1 VHEQR
6 RQTAK
11 KTNSRQNE
19 KRYIVRVDFIE
30 RLPYG
35 CTQYDGFIQNS
46 WKLVRQPETLLRL
59 EPARDLSD
67 HPATPHNRPR
77 SQDFG
82 WTTSISCPDEMRLK
96 HKGCRLVSN
105 QQRS

>member
-1 VHEQR
+1 
-6 RQTAK
+6 
-11 KTNSRQNE
+11 
-19 KRYIVRVDFIE
+19 
-30 RLPYG
+30 
-35 CTQYDGFIQNS
+35 
-46 WKLVRQPETLLRL
+46 LLRL

-67 HPATPHNRPR
+67 HPATPQNRPR